1 MNWLGTF
8 TQLAAILS
16 AIMGATWFVIR
27 QNSKIAAGV
36 LAIKENDLRHL
47 YEKLDALHTDTHA
60 IAEKLDRHLEWHLS
74 PTVARY
80 PK

>member
-1 MNWLGTF
+1 MNWLAIAA
-8 TQLAAILS
+8 QLAPILTAI
-16 AIMGATWFVIR
+16 AGAAWFVMR
-27 QNSKIAAGV
+27 QNARIAAGV

-74 PTVARY
+74 PTIARY